1 MIGCG
6 ASFCGALLGHFWR
19 VASSVTR
26 VTCSGG
32 RSVVAFRA
40 WFGGGFWGVVQWW
53 LLGRGSVMA
62 FGVWFLRDGFWG
74 QSVVGLVGWLT
85 MRAPHQ
91 VLLLCGSLWGVL
103 KSELKMDVT
112 KR

>member
-19 VASSVTR
+19 VAISVTR

-32 RSVVAFRA
+32 RWVVALGA
-40 WFGGGFWGVVQWW
+40 WFGG
-53 LLGRGSVMA
+53 
-62 FGVWFLRDGFWG
+62 GFWG
-74 QSVVGLVGWLT
+74 QSVVGLVSRLT

-91 VLLLCGSLWGVL
+91 VLLLCGSWWGY
-103 KSELKMDVT
+103 
-112 KR
+112 